1 MTQNQNQIHNLYVL
15 IHEVPQGT
23 RANSPVQEVIAI
35 DPKTKKAVD
44 ALWTIIAGR
53 NLRYYLV
60 SNITDPTN
68 KIICSFTYTYREGPP
83 GNRSINIVVNYSVSC
98 PRGSEKRVA
107 ESLSQGSDPAETLKS
122 LIIRWL
128 HESINFVNK
137 PFIDSFQSVRG
148 YVASNIK
155 TKAAREAGLTLEI
168 DLSIPII
175 NRFSFSETFPVRFRG
190 YDKQE
195 SLTINVEI
203 EPDQAGLSLA
213 QMNDEAYIKQ
223 LIQTETQNYFTLN
236 VSLHSFYFHLN
247 KGDIKQELMRHL
259 NQALRQKGYRSPF
272 ISLDRVEGVALPLEN
287 FNTRHSIPYVID
299 DNFPAVSIR
308 NTVFLDLQDSA
319 KYKMSGQRDLSEWA
333 LEQLTLAVN
342 SELFGA
348 TYMDLLVNFEP
359 LANRIKQKV
368 GDAAS
373 GIGYGIKHIVTVPE
387 LEPYEWLK
395 FFEVKTEQFEQEFE
409 TQISKFPV
417 RLSIVVTTK
426 LKDLKSVKSY
436 LNSQLHVPTEMKK
449 DILKVSAQFLRTIDP
464 ERFYVRFSHTLA
476 PGEKPVEEELKSR
489 ITDVLTQNFN
499 ADIREITL
507 RMEETEIMR
516 LLNELKRHREEFRV
530 TITPLDV
537 RQPYDVVISGHF
549 RVTDL
554 DYEGWDNFR
563 TSMPTI
569 DLIKK
574 RIVKALETELRNHI
588 RINLIYQDFDELK
601 ELTALITASAQKT
614 ARDDFGLRITV
625 SDIGRERTQRES
637 HIVEKIL
644 IEERTTIDS
653 IAAGRQT
660 LIVQITQQIGGLK
673 ARLVDLIIEQG
684 NESEMKEVSRQIT
697 ELEAQLAEVRKSGR
711 LSLVGQPEV
720 KQLQG
725 STDQ

>member
-1 MTQNQNQIHNLYVL
+1 MTQYQNQNHTLYTL

-23 RANSPVQEVIAI
+23 KGNSPVQEVIAI

-44 ALWTIIAGR
+44 PLWVFIAGR
-53 NLRYYLV
+53 NLKYYLV

-68 KIICSFTYTYREGPP
+68 KVICSFTYTYREDPP
-83 GNRSINIVVNYSVSC
+83 GNRSININVTYAVSC

-107 ESLSQGSDPAETLKS
+107 ESLSPGSDPAETLKN
-122 LIIRWL
+122 LVIRWI
-128 HESINFVNK
+128 HESVNSVNK
-137 PFIDSFQSVRG
+137 PFIDSFQSLRG
-148 YVASNIK
+148 YLASNIK
-155 TKAAREAGLTLEI
+155 TKASREAGLTLEI
-168 DLSIPII
+168 DLSIPVI
-175 NRFSFSETFPVRFRG
+175 NRFSFSDTFPVRFRG
-190 YDKQE
+190 YDRQE

-203 EPDQAGLSLA
+203 EPDQAGLSIA
-213 QMNDEAYIKQ
+213 QMNNEAYIKQ
-223 LIQTETQNYFTLN
+223 LVQIETQNYFIQN
-236 VSLHSFYFHLN
+236 VSLHSFYFDLN
-247 KGDIKQELMRHL
+247 KGNIKQDIMRHL
-259 NQALRQKGYRSPF
+259 NQALRQRGYRLPF
-272 ISLDRVEGVALPLEN
+272 ISLDRVDGLELPLEN
-287 FNTRHSIPYVID
+287 FNTRQSIPYVID

-359 LANRIKQKV
+359 LANRIKLKV
-368 GDAAS
+368 GVAAS
-373 GIGYGIKHIVTVPE
+373 RIGYGIKHIVTVPE

-395 FFEVKTEQFEQEFE
+395 FFEVKTEQLEEEFE
-409 TQISKFPV
+409 TNISKFPV

-436 LNSQLHVPTEMKK
+436 LNSQLRVPTEMKK

-464 ERFYVRFSHTLA
+464 ERFYVRFSHTLT

-489 ITDVLTQNFN
+489 IAKVLAQNFD

-507 RMEETEIMR
+507 RMEETKIME
-516 LLNELKRHREEFRV
+516 LLNELKRHRDEFRV

-569 DLIKK
+569 DMIKR
-574 RIVKALETELRNHI
+574 RIVKAVEN
-588 RINLIYQDFDELK
+588 
-601 ELTALITASAQKT
+601 
-614 ARDDFGLRITV
+614 
-625 SDIGRERTQRES
+625 RTS
-637 HIVEKIL
+637 KL
-644 IEERTTIDS
+644 Y
-653 IAAGRQT
+653 
-660 LIVQITQQIGGLK
+660 
-673 ARLVDLIIEQG
+673 
-684 NESEMKEVSRQIT
+684 
-697 ELEAQLAEVRKSGR
+697 KS
-711 LSLVGQPEV
+711 
-720 KQLQG
+720 
-725 STDQ
+725 

>member
-1 MTQNQNQIHNLYVL
+1 MTQYQNQNHNLYTL

-23 RANSPVQEVIAI
+23 RGNSPVQEVIAI

-44 ALWTIIAGR
+44 PLWVIIAGR
-53 NLRYYLV
+53 NLKYYIV

-68 KIICSFTYTYREGPP
+68 KIICSFTYTYREDPP
-83 GNRSINIVVNYSVSC
+83 GNRSININVTYAVSC

-107 ESLSQGSDPAETLKS
+107 ESLSSGSDPAEALKN
-122 LIIRWL
+122 LVIRWI
-128 HESINFVNK
+128 HESINSVNK

-155 TKAAREAGLTLEI
+155 TKASREAGLALEI
-168 DLSIPII
+168 DLSIPVI
-175 NRFSFSETFPVRFRG
+175 NHFFFTDTFPVRFRD

-213 QMNDEAYIKQ
+213 QMNNEAYIKQ
-223 LIQTETQNYFTLN
+223 LVQTETQNYFTKN
-236 VSLHSFYFHLN
+236 ISLHSFYFELN
-247 KGDIKQELMRHL
+247 KGAIKQYLSNHL
-259 NQALRQKGYRSPF
+259 SQILRQRGYKLLF
-272 ISLDRVEGVALPLEN
+272 ISLDKDDHLALPLET
-287 FNTRHSIPYVID
+287 FNTRQSIPYVND

-308 NTVFLDLQDSA
+308 NTVILDLQDSA
-319 KYKMSGQRDLSEWA
+319 KYRMSGQPDLSAWVV
-333 LEQLTLAVN
+333 EQLTLAVN

-348 TYMDLLVNFEP
+348 TYMDLHVNFAP
-359 LANRIKQKV
+359 LANRIKQRV
-368 GDAAS
+368 SAAAS
-373 GIGYGIKHIVTVPE
+373 KIGYGIQHIVTVPE
-387 LEPYEWLK
+387 LDAHEWLK
-395 FFEVKTEQFEQEFE
+395 FFEVKTEQSEEEFE
-409 TQISKFPV
+409 TNVSKFPV
-417 RLSIVVTTK
+417 RLSIVVNTK

-436 LNSQLHVPTEMKK
+436 LNSHVPTEMKK

-464 ERFYVRFSHTLA
+464 ERFYVRFSHTLV
-476 PGEKPVEEELKSR
+476 PGEKSVKEELKSR
-489 ITDVLTQNFN
+489 IADVLAQNFD

-507 RMEETEIMR
+507 RMEETKIME
-516 LLNELKRHREEFRV
+516 LLNELKRYREEFRV

-569 DLIKK
+569 DMIKR

-588 RINLIYQDFDELK
+588 RINLIYQDSDELK
-601 ELTALITASAQKT
+601 ELTQLITTSAQKT

-625 SDIGRERTQRES
+625 SDIGRERTQRENR
-637 HIVEKIL
+637 IVEKIV
-644 IEERTTIDS
+644 IEEQTTIDS
-653 IAAGRQT
+653 IAAGRQA
-660 LIVQITQQIGGLK
+660 LIVQITQQIGGRK
-673 ARLVDLIIEQG
+673 ARLADLIIEQG
-684 NESEMKEVSRQIT
+684 SEDEMKEVSRQIT
-697 ELEAQLAEVRKSGR
+697 ELESQLAEVRTSGR
-711 LSLVGQPEV
+711 LSLPGQPEV